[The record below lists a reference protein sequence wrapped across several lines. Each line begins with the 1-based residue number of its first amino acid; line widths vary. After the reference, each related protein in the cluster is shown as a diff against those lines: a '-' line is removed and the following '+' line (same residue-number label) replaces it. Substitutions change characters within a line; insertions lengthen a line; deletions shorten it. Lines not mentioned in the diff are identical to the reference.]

1 MRNFYLQR
9 CKHLDYLRHCLFAL
23 TTIAVLNGCYST
35 NDGLEKKVREMT
47 GPGAVIL
54 GDPDTD
60 MNYLNNAISELFAD
74 ASQAAVADR
83 VYPESI
89 QSDDDFNSNLSTTHS
104 IWPRV
109 RKGFQLESDIDH
121 DLIQTEL
128 NWYRSHP
135 DYLNRVQERAEPFL
149 YYILNETEA
158 RGLPSELVLLP
169 IVESAYQPFAYSHG
183 RAAGMWQFIPSTGK
197 LYGLKQNWW
206 YDGRRDIDASTQAA
220 LQYLQNMG
228 KLFKGDWMLALAAY
242 NSGSGTVQRAIK
254 HNKKQG
260 RPTDFWHLKLPQ
272 ETLRYVPKMLALKEL
287 IEHPGK
293 YNINLVPIPD
303 EPGFVLVDIGS
314 QIDMALA
321 AEIAEI
327 DIDTLYRYNPGFN
340 RWATDPD
347 GPHNLLLP
355 TDHAEIFIANLKSMP
370 DNERIKWERHK
381 ILTGETLSEIAAT
394 YSTTV
399 PHLRK
404 VNDLQSN
411 SIRAGHYLI
420 IPVSSKVQSSYV
432 LSAVQRKKSIQSR
445 AGAAGGKT
453 RIDHVVGKGE
463 SFWTISR
470 HYKVDM
476 HKLAKWN
483 GMAIKDPLRKGQKL
497 VVWTKQ
503 QPSSQAVS
511 YQKPANTVR
520 PLFYTVRSG
529 DSLSRIAVRYNVSV
543 NDLHRWNSL
552 SGKYLK
558 PGQHLKLYVD
568 VTEQAGENS

>member
-1 MRNFYLQR
+1 
-9 CKHLDYLRHCLFAL
+9 
-23 TTIAVLNGCYST
+23 
-35 NDGLEKKVREMT
+35 MT
-47 GPGAVIL
+47 GPNAVIL
-54 GDPDTD
+54 GDPDLS
-60 MNYLNNAISELFAD
+60 YLNNAISVLFAD
-74 ASQAAVADR
+74 ASQAAVADG

-89 QSDDDFNSNLSTTHS
+89 PSDDDFNSNVSTTHS

-109 RKGFQLESDIDH
+109 RKGFQLESDVDH
-121 DLIQTEL
+121 DLLQTEL

-135 DYLNRVQERAEPFL
+135 DYLSRVQERAEPFL

-183 RAAGMWQFIPSTGK
+183 RAAGIWQFIPSTGK

-228 KLFKGDWMLALAAY
+228 KLFDGDWMLAMAAY

-260 RPTDFWHLKLPQ
+260 QPTDFWHLKLPQ
-272 ETLRYVPKMLALKEL
+272 ETLRYVPKLLALKEL

-293 YNINLVPIPD
+293 YNVSLLQIPD
-303 EPGFVLVDIGS
+303 EPGFVQVDIGS

-321 AEIAEI
+321 AEMAEI
-327 DIDTLYRYNPGFN
+327 DIDTLYRYNPAFN

-355 TDHAEIFIANLKSMP
+355 TDHADIFIANLEAMP
-370 DNERIKWERHK
+370 DDERIKWKRHK
-381 ILTGETLSEIAAT
+381 ILAGETLSEIAAR

-399 PHLRK
+399 PQLRK
-404 VNDLQSN
+404 VNDLQSS
-411 SIRAGHYLI
+411 SIRAGKYLI
-420 IPVSSKVQSSYV
+420 IPVASKAQSSYV
-432 LSAVQRKKSIQSR
+432 LSAVQRKKAIQAR

-453 RIDHVVGKGE
+453 RIDHVVDKGE

-511 YQKPANTVR
+511 YHKPANTVR
-520 PLFYTVRSG
+520 PISYTVRSG
-529 DSLSRIAVRYNVSV
+529 DSLSRIADRYNVSV

-568 VTEQAGENS
+568 VTEQAGESS